1 MSARWSSSEIAIL
14 REHYPTLG
22 ADCVR
27 HLPGRSE
34 KSIHQK
40 AFKLDIGCGKVVDAP
55 RPKLAGPD
63 LEEAIGLR
71 EEANWSFARI
81 GAKFG
86 VAEASACNAVL
97 IALCPRKGFTPAQR
111 DEHGNLT
118 FEGRERVRL
127 ALRKGLKGVD
137 IQLRLGVSASCVAEQ
152 RRRYRRDLDAR
163 GKAPLPPPG
172 GGEDYSGRK
181 LPRAKVR
188 EVEGLLLDGFG
199 TARTS
204 AQTGVEISSCKR
216 IRNRLIR
223 RLARKGEALP
233 GCDRH
238 GRRIEVKDSAA
249 YVHPAQVTAFR
260 KLLLDRMPV
269 RSAAYQTAIGSC
281 SAYVLR
287 DQLRNEMAAQGFAL
301 PRPDLRRAV
310 RGTARLDPT
319 WPPRGLTGYA
329 AFRDLLR
336 SMPFE
341 AARERWRADRRAE
354 IAAEARRPKTF
365 EEQLARI
372 QRGEIGLAPSLN
384 RPHLAPLIGE
394 LA

>member
-1 MSARWSSSEIAIL
+1 MLTIAIL
-14 REHYPTLG
+14 
-22 ADCVR
+22 D
-27 HLPGRSE
+27 
-34 KSIHQK
+34 
-40 AFKLDIGCGKVVDAP
+40 
-55 RPKLAGPD
+55 
-63 LEEAIGLR
+63 
-71 EEANWSFARI
+71 
-81 GAKFG
+81 
-86 VAEASACNAVL
+86 
-97 IALCPRKGFTPAQR
+97 
-111 DEHGNLT
+111 
-118 FEGRERVRL
+118 
-127 ALRKGLKGVD
+127 
-137 IQLRLGVSASCVAEQ
+137 
-152 RRRYRRDLDAR
+152 
-163 GKAPLPPPG
+163 
-172 GGEDYSGRK
+172 
-181 LPRAKVR
+181 
-188 EVEGLLLDGFG
+188 
-199 TARTS
+199 
-204 AQTGVEISSCKR
+204 
-216 IRNRLIR
+216 
-223 RLARKGEALP
+223 
-233 GCDRH
+233 
-238 GRRIEVKDSAA
+238 
-249 YVHPAQVTAFR
+249 FR